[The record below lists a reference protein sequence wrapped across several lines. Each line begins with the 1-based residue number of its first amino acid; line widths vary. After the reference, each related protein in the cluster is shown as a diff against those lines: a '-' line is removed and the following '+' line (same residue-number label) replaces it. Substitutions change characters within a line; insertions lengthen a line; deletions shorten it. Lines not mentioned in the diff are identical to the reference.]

1 MDGKGYVKVMDLQT
15 SKKTCTFVLHIPAI
29 LYPSCHQEGLREL
42 QTQAVWNVLWFGKRV
57 WEGVLLLS
65 VGLLFFGLVGGSK
78 IVLVGCNIGGVGVA
92 QMELLAVKS
101 YPLLATI
108 IRTMNRI
115 HLHIPL
121 DFILTTMFDTDDG
134 SEVWRSTQG

>member
-42 QTQAVWNVLWFGKRV
+42 QTQAVWTVLWFGKSV

-65 VGLLFFGLVGGSK
+65 VGLLSFWFGWGVQNCIGRLQHRRCASCTNGAPCSK
-78 IVLVGCNIGGVGVA
+78 KLPPASNNNKDHE
-92 QMELLAVKS
+92 QNS
-101 YPLLATI
+101 SPY
-108 IRTMNRI
+108 
-115 HLHIPL
+115 
-121 DFILTTMFDTDDG
+121 
-134 SEVWRSTQG
+134 ST